1 MIETTILDYLSAA
14 LRVPCYME
22 TPFDVPSSYVRIQK
36 TGSGRQNHIQNA
48 TLALQSIAP
57 TLLEAAQLNE
67 AVKAAMDAMQ
77 PGDGVFAA
85 ELNSDYEF
93 TDTTTK
99 QYRYQAVYDV
109 YY

>member
-1 MIETTILDYLSAA
+1 MIELTILNYLQGA
-14 LRVPCYME
+14 LSVPCYME
-22 TPFDVPSSYVRIQK
+22 TPFDVPASYVRIQK
-36 TGSGRQNHIQNA
+36 TGGGRQDHIQNA

-57 TLLEAAQLNE
+57 TLYEAAQLNE
-67 AVKAAMDAMQ
+67 AVKAAMDSLQ
-77 PGDGVFAA
+77 PGNGVFAA

-93 TDTTTK
+93 TNTTTK